1 VRRVL
6 ITGASGLLGREVVR
20 QLSGAVLPICLGR
33 VRPGVEAKLE
43 FIKADLCDPEFSRFL
58 PRKIDAVVNLAQSE
72 HYADFPNRASDVF
85 RVNVAA
91 ATALL
96 EWAQAAGA
104 THFIQASTG
113 GIYGL
118 GPRAFNEADAVN
130 IAGRLAFYYSTK
142 YAAEV
147 IANAYR
153 DCLTIV
159 SLRYFFIYGAH
170 QNRSMLVPR
179 LIDAISIGRPLT
191 LSSESGMH
199 LNPIDVRDAAAAT
212 VSALT
217 IDTSK
222 TINVAGPDVVS
233 ILELGQIIASA
244 LGKSVRFEQTSAAVG
259 HDLVAD
265 ITLMSSCL
273 GAPRTGIRSGVA
285 NVCGAT
291 AKV

>member
-1 VRRVL
+1 M
-6 ITGASGLLGREVVR
+6 LGREVVR
-20 QLSGAVLPICLGR
+20 QLSGAALPICLGR
-33 VRPGVEAKLE
+33 VRPQVETELE
-43 FIKADLCDPEFSRFL
+43 FIKADLCDPEFFRFL

-72 HYADFPNRASDVF
+72 HYADFPNRATDVF

-91 ATALL
+91 TAALL
-96 EWAQAAGA
+96 QWAQAAGA

-113 GIYGL
+113 GLYGL
-118 GPRAFNEADAVN
+118 GPRAFNEADAIN

-147 IANAYR
+147 IVNAYR

-179 LIDAISIGRPLT
+179 LIDAISNGRPLT
-191 LSSESGMH
+191 LSSESGMR
-199 LNPIDVRDAAAAT
+199 LNPIDVSDAAAAT
-212 VSALT
+212 APALT
-217 IDTSK
+217 IDKSM

-233 ILELGQIIASA
+233 MLELGHIIASA
-244 LGKSVRFEQTSAAVG
+244 LGKSLRFEQTSDVAG
-259 HDLVAD
+259 QDLVAD

-273 GAPRTGIRSGVA
+273 GAPRTGVRSGIA
-285 NVCGAT
+285 SICAASNLSQC
-291 AKV
+291 